1 MPLAAV
7 SAPGKEHLPCPA
19 DGQRDKFSTRTV
31 LTTLQKFCAALNQ
44 AVEYLLFGLGLSMAL
59 VVAVQVFCRY
69 VLNASLFWSEEL
81 ARYMLVWLTF
91 FGATVAYYR
100 NLHPGVDALT
110 ARLSPGKKRLTRLM
124 VHLVCML
131 LALVM
136 IISGTQFAW
145 FIRRQ
150 ISPALGLPKWIILA
164 VIPASGCILFL
175 YGLAFFLRIAR
186 DCTDG
191 A

>member
-1 MPLAAV
+1 M
-7 SAPGKEHLPCPA
+7 
-19 DGQRDKFSTRTV
+19 

-59 VVAVQVFCRY
+59 VVAVQVFFRY

-81 ARYMLVWLTF
+81 ARYMLVWLSF

-110 ARLSPGKKRLTRLM
+110 NRLSPGKNRLTRLM
-124 VHLVCML
+124 VHLVCMG

-136 IISGTQFAW
+136 VISGTQFAW
-145 FIRRQ
+145 FVRAQ
-150 ISPALGLPKWIILA
+150 VSPALDLPKWIILA
-164 VIPASGCILFL
+164 VIPVSGIIFFL
-175 YGLAFFLRIAR
+175 YGLAFFLKTAGE
-186 DCTDG
+186 CKNG